1 MSDRDSPPRVKDD
14 DEPPRD
20 RSASKR
26 DRSISPVKDR
36 SPVRSRSRSPR
47 KERSRSPVRR
57 DRDRVRDR
65 SRSRER
71 RRSPSPVRR
80 PRSRSRS
87 RSRDRYPSRRSRSP
101 PPRRRS
107 RSRSRSPG
115 GRAFYGLPNRREP
128 PRVGLQMFVA
138 GFNFL
143 STERDVE
150 RRFGRYGNVTE
161 VRIVRDPTGKSRG
174 FGFVA
179 MDNEEDVRE
188 CIRNMNGRD
197 WEGRRLQ
204 VELCRHPK

>member
-1 MSDRDSPPRVKDD
+1 CLRRTHLDLTQFRNSRAAPMSDRDSPPRVKDD
-14 DEPPRD
+14 DEPVGRGGGRQAQSGAPGHD
-20 RSASKR
+20 PGHDLEIDIHPGGLAH
-26 DRSISPVKDR
+26 
-36 SPVRSRSRSPR
+36 
-47 KERSRSPVRR
+47 
-57 DRDRVRDR
+57 
-65 SRSRER
+65 
-71 RRSPSPVRR
+71 R
-80 PRSRSRS
+80 PHG
-87 RSRDRYPSRRSRSP
+87 DEAGL
-101 PPRRRS
+101 
-107 RSRSRSPG
+107 SRSRSPG

>member
-1 MSDRDSPPRVKDD
+1 
-14 DEPPRD
+14 
-20 RSASKR
+20 
-26 DRSISPVKDR
+26 
-36 SPVRSRSRSPR
+36 
-47 KERSRSPVRR
+47 
-57 DRDRVRDR
+57 
-65 SRSRER
+65 
-71 RRSPSPVRR
+71 
-80 PRSRSRS
+80 
-87 RSRDRYPSRRSRSP
+87 
-101 PPRRRS
+101 
-107 RSRSRSPG
+107 
-115 GRAFYGLPNRREP
+115 
-128 PRVGLQMFVA
+128 MFVA

-204 VELCRHPK
+204 VELCRHP